1 MKIMKIKTYI
11 DKIITGITLVGFAMN
26 LMCTAALAAS
36 YTDVPT
42 DHWAVS
48 VINQATDAG
57 IMQGRDNGE
66 FGLGDTI
73 KRSEFA
79 AMLVRM
85 MKWDRSTA
93 QTSTF
98 ADAKSSDWFF
108 ADVNTLAE
116 RNVYSENAFRPN
128 DNITRREMA
137 VMLVKALGYDELAKS
152 ETNTVFSDVT
162 TDGGYIA
169 VAYNL
174 GIINGKSETIFD
186 PEGSALRE
194 EGAAMMMRMYNKY
207 YSSLEEL
214 HGFYAISSWGQK
226 ELGALMNTI
235 SFGWSR
241 LQYTDDGKVFLN
253 QTTEDGNDWYVP
265 SGYQDAMDYMMYS
278 GAAINLAVTMT
289 DTDDCKAILLN
300 ADNRTEAVNQ
310 LVAAS
315 ENYNGVTVDFE
326 GMKGTELKEGLNQFI
341 KELKSV
347 LGNKK
352 LYVAVHPVLK
362 NSTEYFD
369 AYDYRT
375 LGEYA
380 DKIILMAHDYA
391 AYTLP
396 DNLLNTDFIA
406 TPVTP
411 FDEVYTALKAITNS
425 QTGVQDKDK
434 IVFAVSTANTTA
446 WNTTDKKIT
455 DGTSI
460 HPAMDTVI
468 KRLAQPDTEI
478 TYSDK
483 YKNPYAFYTTEDG
496 QQILLWYEDSR
507 SIKDKIKLAK
517 MFGIS
522 SLSVW
527 RIGAIPEGAS
537 EQYMDVWETIISE

>member
-1 MKIMKIKTYI
+1 MMNTKRYI
-11 DKIITGITLVGFAMN
+11 NKIITGLTFVGFAMN
-26 LMCTAALAAS
+26 LMYPAAMAAS
-36 YTDVPT
+36 YTDVPS
-42 DHWAVS
+42 DHWAIE
-48 VINQATDAG
+48 VINQAAYAG

-73 KRSEFA
+73 KRCEFA

-85 MKWDRSTA
+85 MKWDKSTA
-93 QTSTF
+93 QVSAFT
-98 ADAKSSDWFF
+98 DANSNDWFY

-116 RNVYSENAFRPN
+116 RNVYSESSFRPN

-152 ETNTVFSDVT
+152 EANTVFSDVT
-162 TDGGYIA
+162 TDAGYIA

-174 GIINGKSETIFD
+174 GIINGKSETVFD

-194 EGAAMMMRMYNKY
+194 EGAAMMMRMYSKY

-226 ELGALMNTI
+226 EIAAQMDSV

-241 LQYTDDGKVFLN
+241 LQYTDDGKVHLN
-253 QTTEDGNDWYVP
+253 QTTEGGNDWYIP
-265 SGYQDAMDYMMYS
+265 SGYEDALDYVMNG
-278 GAAINLAVTMT
+278 GASVNLAVTMT
-289 DTDDCKAILLN
+289 DIEDCKAILLN
-300 ADNRTEAVNQ
+300 EENRKEAISQ
-310 LVAAS
+310 LKDAVQI
-315 ENYNGVTVDFE
+315 YNGITVDFE

-341 KELKSV
+341 KELKEA
-347 LGNKK
+347 LGNKT

-362 NSTEYFD
+362 NSSEYFD
-369 AYDYRT
+369 AYDYKT

-411 FDEVYTALKAITNS
+411 FDEVYTALKAITNPI
-425 QTGVQDKDK
+425 TGVQDKEK
-434 IVFAVSTANTTA
+434 IVFAVSTASTTA

-455 DGTSI
+455 DGKSI
-460 HPAMDTVI
+460 HPALDTVE

-478 TYSDK
+478 NYSEK

-507 SIKDKIKLAK
+507 SIEDKITLAK
-517 MFGIS
+517 MFGIN
-522 SLSVW
+522 SLSIW
-527 RIGAIPEGAS
+527 RIGAIPEGSA
-537 EQYMDVWETIISE
+537 EQYMNVWETIIRN

>member
-1 MKIMKIKTYI
+1 MKIKTYI
-11 DKIITGITLVGFAMN
+11 DKIITGVTLAGFAMN
-26 LMCTAALAAS
+26 LMCPVAFAAS
-36 YTDVPT
+36 YTDVPS

-48 VINQATDAG
+48 VINQAADTG

-73 KRSEFA
+73 KRCEFA

-85 MKWDRSTA
+85 MKWDKSTA
-93 QTSTF
+93 QVSAFT
-98 ADAKSSDWFF
+98 DANTNDWFF
-108 ADVNTLAE
+108 AYVNTLAE
-116 RNVYSENAFRPN
+116 RNVYSESAFRPN

-137 VMLVKALGYDELAKS
+137 VMLVKALGYDELAKG
-152 ETNTVFSDVT
+152 ETSSVFSDVT
-162 TDGGYIA
+162 TDAGYIA

-174 GIINGKSETIFD
+174 GIINGKSETVFD

-226 ELGALMNTI
+226 ELGALMDNV

-241 LQYTDDGKVFLN
+241 LQYTDEGKVFLN
-253 QTTEDGNDWYVP
+253 QTTEGGNDWYIP
-265 SGYQDAMDYMMYS
+265 SGYEDALDYVMNG
-278 GAAINLAVTMT
+278 GASVNLAVTMT
-289 DTDDCKAILLN
+289 DIEDCKAILLN
-300 ADNRTEAVNQ
+300 EENRKEAISQ
-310 LVAAS
+310 LKDAVQI
-315 ENYNGVTVDFE
+315 YNGITVDFE

-341 KELKSV
+341 KELKEA
-347 LGNKK
+347 LGNKT

-362 NSTEYFD
+362 NSSEYFD
-369 AYDYRT
+369 AYDYKT

-411 FDEVYTALKAITNS
+411 FDEVYTALKAITNPI
-425 QTGVQDKDK
+425 TGVQDKEK
-434 IVFAVSTANTTA
+434 IVFAVSTASTTA

-455 DGTSI
+455 DGKSI
-460 HPAMDTVI
+460 HPALDTVE

-478 TYSDK
+478 NYSEK

-517 MFGIS
+517 MFGIN

>member
-1 MKIMKIKTYI
+1 MNIK
-11 DKIITGITLVGFAMN
+11 KIITGITLVAIAMN
-26 LMCTAALAAS
+26 LMCPLVFAKT
-36 YTDVPT
+36 YTDVPS
-42 DHWAVS
+42 DHWAVA
-48 VINQATDAG
+48 VINQAADAG

-73 KRSEFA
+73 KRCEFA

-85 MKWDRSTA
+85 MKWDKSIA
-93 QTSTF
+93 QSSSF
-98 ADAKSSDWFF
+98 DDINLSDWFF

-116 RNVYSENAFRPN
+116 RNVYSESSFRPN

-137 VMLVKALGYDELAKS
+137 VMLVKALGYDELANGES
-152 ETNTVFSDVT
+152 NSVFSDVT
-162 TDGGYIA
+162 ADSGYIA

-174 GIINGKSETIFD
+174 GIINGKSETVFD

-194 EGAAMMMRMYNKY
+194 EGAAMMMRLYNKY
-207 YSSLEEL
+207 YSDIEEL

-226 ELGALMNTI
+226 ELAAQMDTV

-241 LQYTDDGKVFLN
+241 LQYTDDGKVHLN
-253 QTTEDGNDWYVP
+253 QTTEGGNDWYMP
-265 SGYQDAMDYMMYS
+265 DGYQDAMDYVMYG

-289 DTDDCKAILLN
+289 DNEDSKAILLN
-300 ADNRTEAVNQ
+300 AENRAEAVNQ
-310 LVAAS
+310 LVIAS
-315 ENYNGVTVDFE
+315 ANFNGVTVDFE
-326 GMKGTELKEGLNQFI
+326 GMKGNELKEGFNQFI
-341 KELKSV
+341 IELKSA
-347 LGNKK
+347 LGNKN

-362 NSTEYFD
+362 NSEEYFD
-369 AYDYRT
+369 AYDYKT

-391 AYTLP
+391 SYTLP
-396 DNLLNTDFIA
+396 DNLLNTTFIA

-425 QTGVQDKDK
+425 ETGVQDKNK
-434 IVFAVSTANTTA
+434 IIFAVSTANTSA

-455 DGTSI
+455 DGKSI
-460 HPAMDTVI
+460 HPAMDTVE

-478 TYSDK
+478 TYSEK

-507 SIKDKIKLAK
+507 SIKDKIKLSK
-517 MFGIS
+517 MFGVN

-527 RIGAIPEGAS
+527 RIGAIPNGTA
-537 EQYMDVWETIISE
+537 EQYMNVWDVIEAE